1 MLHRNFR
8 RPLGLL
14 VFLVLW
20 QVISISGLVS
30 SEFMPGLGTIGAAVF
45 DFLGRAEFWQS
56 FSATVQ
62 RMVFGLIVAVLLALL
77 LAVVAGRYPLVRRM
91 LLPITDILRSL
102 PPPAL
107 VPLLIFVLGIGPQ
120 LFYFIVI
127 YGCMWPTYISAS
139 NALATAEPV
148 QVNTGRSFGLS
159 NWQIMW
165 QIRVP
170 AALPEVFTGIRLS
183 AGISLL
189 ATVATEMLVGGT
201 GLGALIFDAGFSLLW
216 GDMYALMFVIG
227 VLGILMNQAVHLIR
241 QPLAGWQS
249 QYSAMGAQA

>member
-1 MLHRNFR
+1 MSYRNLR

-14 VFLVLW
+14 IFLVLW
-20 QVISISGLVS
+20 QAVSLSGLVS
-30 SEFMPGLGTIGAAVF
+30 SELMPGLGTIGAAIAGFV
-45 DFLGRAEFWQS
+45 GQAEFWTS
-56 FSATVQ
+56 FFATVQ
-62 RMVFGLIVAVLLALL
+62 RMLIGLIVAVALALL
-77 LAVVAGRYPLVRRM
+77 LAVIAGRYPVIRRM
-91 LLPITDILRSL
+91 LLPITDIMRSL

-107 VPLLIFVLGIGPQ
+107 VPLLIFVLGIGPP

-148 QVNTGRSFGLS
+148 QVSTGRSFGLTD
-159 NWQIMW
+159 WQIMW

-170 AALPEVFTGIRLS
+170 AALPEAFTGIRLS

-189 ATVATEMLVGGT
+189 ATVATEMLVGGS

-216 GDMYALMFVIG
+216 DDMYALMFIIG
-227 VLGILMNQAVHLIR
+227 MLGIAMNQAVHMVR

-249 QYSAMGAQA
+249 SYSAMGAQT